1 MNLPAIIPT
10 NHHQK
15 LPPKMVEPATATSA
29 NTAILYLVFIAVV
42 FLKFMRIQEVREL
55 SFNYFICL
63 SVIRLFFY
71 ASFCRVGRFRFRG
84 DNGVGFRTN
93 KVYEKNTLRTKYGRK
108 IFIRIACGSTLF
120 VRKEPVNTFAH
131 VTKMI
136 DAIECIISQM
146 EVNE

>member
-1 MNLPAIIPT
+1 MPILLFYTLFSSLFFLVYADSRGERVEFQLFYLPLGYPT
-10 NHHQK
+10 
-15 LPPKMVEPATATSA
+15 
-29 NTAILYLVFIAVV
+29 
-42 FLKFMRIQEVREL
+42 
-55 SFNYFICL
+55 
-63 SVIRLFFY
+63 FFY

-108 IFIRIACGSTLF
+108 IFIRTACGSALF
-120 VRKEPVNTFAH
+120 VREEPVNTFAH
-131 VTKMI
+131 VTKMT

>member
-1 MNLPAIIPT
+1 MTIANAMVKTKRIMNLPAIIPT

-15 LPPKMVEPATATSA
+15 LPQKWLNLLRQRVP
-29 NTAILYLVFIAVV
+29 ILLFYTLFSSLL
-42 FLKFMRIQEVREL
+42 FFKFMRIQEVREL

-93 KVYEKNTLRTKYGRK
+93 KVYEKNTLWTQYSRK
-108 IFIRIACGSTLF
+108 ILS
-120 VRKEPVNTFAH
+120 EPLTARPCLSVKNP
-131 VTKMI
+131 
-136 DAIECIISQM
+136 
-146 EVNE
+146 

>member
-1 MNLPAIIPT
+1 
-10 NHHQK
+10 
-15 LPPKMVEPATATSA
+15 
-29 NTAILYLVFIAVV
+29 
-42 FLKFMRIQEVREL
+42 MRIQEVREL

-93 KVYEKNTLRTKYGRK
+93 KVYEKNTLRTQYGRK
-108 IFIRIACGSTLF
+108 IFIRTACGSTLF

>member
-1 MNLPAIIPT
+1 
-10 NHHQK
+10 
-15 LPPKMVEPATATSA
+15 
-29 NTAILYLVFIAVV
+29 
-42 FLKFMRIQEVREL
+42 MRIQEVREL

-93 KVYEKNTLRTKYGRK
+93 KVYEKNTLWTQYSRK
-108 IFIRIACGSTLF
+108 IFIRTAYGSTLF
-120 VRKEPVNTFAH
+120 VREEPVNTFAH